1 MILHPS
7 RDRHQKDSASIHATY
22 KFCSRI
28 STLTEQW
35 VLKEVSADHRDIR
48 EIHTVLGRGNKWEFY
63 LIP

>member
-7 RDRHQKDSASIHATY
+7 TDRHQKDSASIYATY
-22 KFCSRI
+22 KFRSRVT
-28 STLTEQW
+28 TLTEQW
-35 VLKEVSADHRDIR
+35 VLKEVSVDHSDIR